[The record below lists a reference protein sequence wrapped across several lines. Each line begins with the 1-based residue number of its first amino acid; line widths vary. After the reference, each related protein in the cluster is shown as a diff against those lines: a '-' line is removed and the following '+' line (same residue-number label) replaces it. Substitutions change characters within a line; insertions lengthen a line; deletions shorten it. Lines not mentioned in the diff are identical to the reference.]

1 MANTFPHHPLVQAN
15 STHKIPDAPKVI
27 ASKAPVPARQVSV
40 DQNHRLSLQEP
51 HVKACDGV
59 TLEMLHKLGAILLFG
74 RTRDLEVWSVRLKQ
88 EDAEL
93 QIRELINDGGGE
105 PDLNNETMDNLVLP
119 FVFHQNENVIP
130 VNDGIKLK
138 RNDRVTFLINLRR
151 KKEADGWFERNGWGI
166 ATL

>member
-1 MANTFPHHPLVQAN
+1 
-15 STHKIPDAPKVI
+15 
-27 ASKAPVPARQVSV
+27 
-40 DQNHRLSLQEP
+40 
-51 HVKACDGV
+51 
-59 TLEMLHKLGAILLFG
+59 MLHKLGATLMFG

-105 PDLNNETMDNLVLP
+105 PDLNNETMDNLVWP

-130 VNDGIKLK
+130 VNDDIKLK

-151 KKEADGWFERNGWGI
+151 KKEADD
-166 ATL
+166 

>member
-59 TLEMLHKLGAILLFG
+59 TLEMLHKLICELA
-74 RTRDLEVWSVRLKQ
+74 DDQDCPLK
-88 EDAEL
+88 
-93 QIRELINDGGGE
+93 NFFF
-105 PDLNNETMDNLVLP
+105 NST
-119 FVFHQNENVIP
+119 
-130 VNDGIKLK
+130 
-138 RNDRVTFLINLRR
+138 
-151 KKEADGWFERNGWGI
+151 
-166 ATL
+166 

>member
-1 MANTFPHHPLVQAN
+1 
-15 STHKIPDAPKVI
+15 
-27 ASKAPVPARQVSV
+27 
-40 DQNHRLSLQEP
+40 
-51 HVKACDGV
+51 
-59 TLEMLHKLGAILLFG
+59 MLHKLGATLMFG

-119 FVFHQNENVIP
+119 FVFHQNENVFP

>member
-1 MANTFPHHPLVQAN
+1 M
-15 STHKIPDAPKVI
+15 I
-27 ASKAPVPARQVSV
+27 
-40 DQNHRLSLQEP
+40 RLFF
-51 HVKACDGV
+51 
-59 TLEMLHKLGAILLFG
+59 MLAFLAFVYYAGSQHY
-74 RTRDLEVWSVRLKQ
+74 LEVWSVRLKQ

-119 FVFHQNENVIP
+119 FVFHQNEKVIP

-151 KKEADGWFERNGWGI
+151 KKEADDWFERNGWGI